1 MKNSFVF
8 YAEWIPQVR
17 LLEES
22 GTEEDRKSFW
32 DALETFVA
40 EGIIVTELTPLAK
53 AVLAPMRNQIKRDAE
68 KYQRSIQQRKDAAAK
83 RWVRKDAVE
92 CETVRPHTEGCEPMR
107 SDAGN
112 AVDVDVDV
120 DVYVDVDDNVSPN
133 GDNNISSISLPVP
146 QYEAPT
152 NPAKMTDK
160 VLEEE
165 FDALW
170 MLYPRKAGKADALR
184 HYKAARKNGTAYE
197 EVEQGILRYTRHIED
212 EHTDPQYIAMGS
224 TWFNGHRWEDQYPR
238 GEPKVGSLEWLAN
251 IQ

>member
-1 MKNSFVF
+1 MSKSSFVF
-8 YAEWIPQVR
+8 YAEWIPQIR

-22 GTEEDRKSFW
+22 GTEEDRKAFW
-32 DALETFVA
+32 DALESFVA
-40 EGIIVTELTPLAK
+40 DGCIHTELTPLAM
-53 AVLAPMRNQIKRDAE
+53 AILAPMRNQIHRDTE

-83 RWVRKDAVE
+83 RWMRKDATE
-92 CETVRPHTEGCEPMR
+92 CESMRPHTDGCEPMR
-107 SDAGN
+107 SDAAN
-112 AVDVDVDV
+112 AVDVDV
-120 DVYVDVDDNVSPN
+120 DVYVDVDDYVSPN

-184 HYKAARKNGTAYE
+184 HYKAARKNGTAFE
-197 EVEQGILRYTRHIED
+197 DVEQGILRYTRHIED
-212 EHTDPQYIAMGS
+212 EHTEPQYIAMGS

-238 GEPKVGSLEWLAN
+238 GDPKVGSLEWLAN